1 MPQPIEPQVIQLVP
15 GAPAIPQFGFG
26 AWQWGDRLLWNYGTG
41 EFSDEDLRAAYAAA
55 IEAGVNFF
63 DTAEVYGEGRSET
76 LLGKFIA
83 DSSAPRPLVA
93 SKFAPFP
100 TRLRKQALLNALQA
114 SLDRLAIDCI
124 DLYQIHFPPF
134 WLGDDR
140 WLEAMA
146 EAVSRGLIRGIGV
159 SNYSEVQTR
168 RAHARLKA
176 LGLPLLANQVEYSLL
191 ERSPEREGLLKLC
204 EELGVQTIAYSPLAK
219 GLLSG
224 KYTSE
229 NPPPGLR
236 GRRTTAAQ
244 LAALPDFIALLRQVG
259 DAHGGKT
266 PAQVSLNWIICKGAI
281 PIPGVKNA
289 AQTIACLGALGWRL
303 SPNDIETLD
312 QAALNLPRG

>member
-1 MPQPIEPQVIQLVP
+1 MPQPIEPQVITLVP

-26 AWQWGDRLLWNYGTG
+26 AWQWGDRVLWNYGSG
-41 EFSDEDLRAAYAAA
+41 EFSDEDLHAAYAAA

-83 DSSAPRPLVA
+83 ESTAPRPLVA
-93 SKFAPFP
+93 SKFAPLP
-100 TRLRKQALLNALQA
+100 TRFRKQALLNALQA
-114 SLDRLAIDCI
+114 SLERLAIDCI
-124 DLYQIHFPPF
+124 DLYQIHFHPLWF
-134 WLGDDR
+134 GDDR

-146 EAVSRGLIRGIGV
+146 EAHARGLIRGIGV
-159 SNYSEVQTR
+159 SNYTEVQTR
-168 RAHARLKA
+168 RAHARLAA
-176 LGLPLLANQVEYSLL
+176 LGVPLLANQVEYSLL
-191 ERSPEREGLLKLC
+191 HRTPEREGLLKLC

-224 KYTSE
+224 KYTPE

-236 GRRTTAAQ
+236 ARRTTSRQ
-244 LAALPDFIALLRQVG
+244 LAALPAFTATLREIG
-259 DAHGGKT
+259 EAHGGKT
-266 PAQVSLNWIICKGAI
+266 PAQVSLNWVICKGAI

-303 SPNDIETLD
+303 SASDIETLD
-312 QAALNLPRG
+312 QSAATIPRG